1 VSNPVDV
8 LQRAADATSP
18 VALQSALELRDS
30 EFAGAVGV
38 ARADIN
44 PPPGI
49 FARTWGSSK
58 HDIATGIHKPL
69 LATCVVFSDVAHAQQ
84 LALLAL
90 DLSWWN
96 SKQDELDL
104 RTAILEGTGLKQ
116 HELMLHPS
124 HTHSAPRTAL
134 EFVDRPGGQLI
145 PQYRAQLKQTCIEL
159 VARAR
164 ASLAPA
170 TLTWRAG
177 HCGLAFNRELPVA
190 GRDQVLC
197 GLNPAVHPDDT
208 LLVGRVVDAT
218 GSIRCT
224 FVNYACHPISLGGA
238 NTLIS
243 PDYVGAMRET
253 IEAGSGGGVCVFLH
267 GASGNQAPRRSFERD
282 AAIADQNGRE
292 VGYAALSVL
301 ASMFP
306 PHRALTFA
314 EVEESGT
321 PLAIWREQPFT
332 SGTVL
337 KSRRVTVRLSIADL
351 PSSEELKRAIRE
363 ASESYMVERLT
374 RRLLARESV
383 GNGTEGDFCFDV
395 WQLGDSFILGT
406 PAEMHTAFQLELRRR
421 FPNHSVAVLN
431 IVNGYASYLPPR
443 EDYAVGAYPVRVALY
458 REGSMEAV
466 LQAADRTMRELLA
479 ESAAAH

>member
-1 VSNPVDV
+1 V
-8 LQRAADATSP
+8 AARGI
-18 VALQSALELRDS
+18 LELRDS

-38 ARADIN
+38 ARAVIN

-69 LATCVVFSDVAHAQQ
+69 LATCVVFSDVPRAKQ
-84 LALLAL
+84 LVLLTL

-96 SKQDELDL
+96 SKPDELDL
-104 RTAILEGTGLKQ
+104 RTAILEGTGLQ
-116 HELMLHPS
+116 EHELMLHPS

-134 EFVDRPGGQLI
+134 EFADRPGGHLI
-145 PQYRAQLKQTCIEL
+145 PQYRAMLKKTCIEL

-177 HCGLAFNRELPVA
+177 HCGLAFNRELLVP
-190 GRDQVLC
+190 GRDEVLC
-197 GLNPAVHPDDT
+197 GLNPTVKADDT
-208 LLVGRVVDAT
+208 LLVGRVVDGT
-218 GSIRCT
+218 GDVRCT

-253 IEAGSGGGVCVFLH
+253 VEAGCGGGECVFLH
-267 GASGNQAPRRSFERD
+267 GASGNQAPRRSFEQD
-282 AAIADQNGRE
+282 PAIADQNGRE

-306 PHRALTFA
+306 PQVSLTYA
-314 EVEESGT
+314 GVEESGT
-321 PLAIWREQPFT
+321 PLAIWKEQRN
-332 SGTVL
+332 SSSARL
-337 KSRRVTVRLSIADL
+337 SSRRTTVRLAIADL
-351 PSSEELKRAIRE
+351 PSSEELRRAIQE

-383 GNGTEGDFCFDV
+383 GDGKEGDFSFNI

-421 FPNHSVAVLN
+421 FPHHSVAVLN

-466 LQAADRTMRELLA
+466 LEAADRTMRELLA
-479 ESAAAH
+479 ESAEAP

>member
-1 VSNPVDV
+1 MSRPQDV
-8 LQRAADATSP
+8 LPETAHMSDA
-18 VALQSALELRDS
+18 VQSLHTLELRDS

-38 ARADIN
+38 ARASIN

-69 LATCVVFSDVAHAQQ
+69 LASCVVFSDVAGAKQ

-96 SKQDELDL
+96 SKPDELDL
-104 RTAILEGTGLKQ
+104 RTAILRGTGLQ
-116 HELMLHPS
+116 QDELMLHPS

-134 EFVDRPGGQLI
+134 EFADRPGGHLI
-145 PQYRAQLKQTCIEL
+145 PQYRQMLETTCIEL
-159 VARAR
+159 VGRAR

-177 HCGLAFNRELPVA
+177 HCGLAFNRELPA
-190 GRDQVLC
+190 PGRDQILC
-197 GLNPAVHPDDT
+197 GLNPATKADDT
-208 LLVGRVVDAT
+208 LLVGRVVDGA
-218 GSIRCT
+218 GHIRCT

-253 IEAGSGGGVCVFLH
+253 VEAGSGGGECVFLH
-267 GASGNQAPRRSFERD
+267 GASGNQAPRRSFEQD
-282 AAIADQNGRE
+282 PAIADQNGRE

-301 ASMFP
+301 TSMFP
-306 PHRALTFA
+306 PQVSLAYA
-314 EVEESGT
+314 GVEESGT
-321 PLAIWREQPFT
+321 PLAIWKEHRNSSST
-332 SGTVL
+332 TL
-337 KSRRVTVRLSIADL
+337 KSRRVTVRLTIADL
-351 PSSEELKRAIRE
+351 PSSEQLRREIRE
-363 ASESYMVERLT
+363 ASESYMIERLT

-383 GNGTEGDFCFDV
+383 GDGKEGDFSFTI
-395 WQLGDSFILGT
+395 WQLGDSFIIGT

-421 FPNHSVAVLN
+421 FPHNSVAVLN

-443 EDYAVGAYPVRVALY
+443 EDYAVGAYPVRVSLY
-458 REGSMEAV
+458 REGSTETV
-466 LQAADRTMRELLA
+466 LAAADQAMRELLA
-479 ESAAAH
+479 ESEETP